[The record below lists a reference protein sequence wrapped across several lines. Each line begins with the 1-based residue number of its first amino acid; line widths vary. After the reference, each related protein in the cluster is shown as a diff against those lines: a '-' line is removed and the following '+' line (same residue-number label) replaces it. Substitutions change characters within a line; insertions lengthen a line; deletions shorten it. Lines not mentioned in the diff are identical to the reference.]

1 MTSARWTKYFEVNY
15 LPRRKYQETGKGS
28 PVSSGC
34 LRMQVPR
41 SDASSHLQHS
51 STRMA
56 TWDIARALDSTDTT
70 TGHNTCQ
77 HTALGRRRTTPI
89 ILQRCC
95 GGHELRNSTLLTPLD
110 TPTSP
115 ESDSTLSLPVTMIK
129 RINKNLTA
137 NTARRIVR
145 LN

>member
-1 MTSARWTKYFEVNY
+1 
-15 LPRRKYQETGKGS
+15 
-28 PVSSGC
+28 
-34 LRMQVPR
+34 
-41 SDASSHLQHS
+41 
-51 STRMA
+51 MA
-56 TWDIARALDSTDTT
+56 TWDTARALASTDTT

-115 ESDSTLSLPVTMIK
+115 ESGSTLSLPVTRIK
-129 RINKNLTA
+129 LINKNLTA
-137 NTARRIVR
+137 KMAGRIIR
-145 LN
+145 LDQHSSPTFTDKKQTMLIHNQEIKNEVTWLNNLQHCERPSWRTEYKLLGDK